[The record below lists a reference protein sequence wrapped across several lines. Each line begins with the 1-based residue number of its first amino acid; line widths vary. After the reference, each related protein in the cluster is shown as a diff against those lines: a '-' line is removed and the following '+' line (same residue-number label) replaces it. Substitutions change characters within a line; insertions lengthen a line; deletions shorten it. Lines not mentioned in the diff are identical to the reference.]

1 MNTKESINVF
11 TKIFKKRKLH
21 IYAPV
26 TGEIVS
32 LDQVPDPVFSQK
44 MMGEGVAIMP
54 KGGSIHSPID
64 GTVIL
69 LSETKHAIGLRSN
82 DGTEILIHIGLE
94 TVSLKGQGFT
104 VFVNE
109 GERVSIGQLL
119 IEVDW
124 DYIRE
129 HASSVI
135 TPIVITNSDEREV
148 QYELSKE
155 CIMGETVV
163 ITTFSK

>member
-1 MNTKESINVF
+1 MF
-11 TKIFKKRKLH
+11 TKLFRKHKLQ
-21 IYAPV
+21 IYAPI
-26 TGEIVS
+26 TGEILS

-54 KGGSIHSPID
+54 KGGSVHSPID

-69 LSETKHAIGLRSN
+69 LSGTKHAIALRSN

-129 HASSVI
+129 HASNVI

-148 QYELSKE
+148 QYEVVKE
-155 CIMGETVV
+155 CIIGETLLM
-163 ITTFSK
+163 TASSK

>member
-1 MNTKESINVF
+1 MLSKLFN
-11 TKIFKKRKLH
+11 KRKLQ

-26 TGEIVS
+26 TGEIIS

-54 KGGSIHSPID
+54 KGGSIHSPVD

-69 LSETKHAIGLRSN
+69 LSGTKHAIAIRSN
-82 DGTEILIHIGLE
+82 DGTQILIHIGLE

-119 IEVDW
+119 IEVNW

-129 HASSVI
+129 HASSLI
-135 TPIVITNSDEREV
+135 TPIIITNSDEREV
-148 QYELSKE
+148 QYEVAKE
-155 CIMGETVV
+155 CIMGETLLM
-163 ITTFSK
+163 TTSPK